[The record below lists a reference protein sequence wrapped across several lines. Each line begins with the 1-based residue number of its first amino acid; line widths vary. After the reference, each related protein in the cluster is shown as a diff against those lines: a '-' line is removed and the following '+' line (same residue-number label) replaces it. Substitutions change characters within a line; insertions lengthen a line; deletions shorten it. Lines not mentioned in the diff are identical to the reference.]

1 MDLSRSPFEHVRHQ
15 ADFCVVGGGLAG
27 LCAALAAAQRG
38 ARTILMH
45 DRPMLGGNS
54 SSEVGVHVIGADRVG
69 QIPHMRETGLLEEL
83 RLENLRRN
91 PQAALCMWDLVL
103 YDAARRQKNLQLL
116 LNCSCLDAAMAG
128 DTIVSV
134 TGWQGS
140 SQRWHTVEAKIFAD
154 CSGDGILAP
163 LTGAPF
169 RMGREGRDEFGE
181 SIAPPA
187 PDARTMGHSHGFL
200 TRQHDKPMPFIPFE
214 WARTFKSCDDLPWG
228 EGNHAFWLY
237 SMWWCELGG
246 MGNTIEGSEPLR
258 EDLLALVMGVWD
270 HIKNRCIHS
279 VQAANWALDRVQF
292 VPGRRE
298 SRRYLG
304 PHILTQN
311 DIAASGPFEDAVA
324 YGGWTMDDHHPA
336 GFEAA
341 AMGQPCTI
349 HHEAPSPYGIPY
361 RCLYS
366 RKIGNLMFAGR
377 VASCT
382 HTAMSSTRVMGTCA
396 SMGQAV
402 GTAAALAVAR
412 GLTPAGLGA
421 HASDLQ
427 QMLLADDAYI
437 PSVRQEISPLS
448 AAAALAASTG
458 DPSPLRDGVNRQ
470 VGDDPHCWTAA
481 PGSHAEYLFD
491 ADQEVRNVFC
501 ALDSGMERSIVL
513 RGPGWQEPLPDAC
526 VRTFRIETLHDGRWE
541 NALRVDDNV
550 QRYHLLPLARRC
562 RGVRLVLER
571 THGAPASRVY
581 AFHVNPLW
589 T

>member
-1 MDLSRSPFEHVRHQ
+1 MDLSKSPFEHVRHC

-27 LCAALAAAQRG
+27 LCAALAAARRG
-38 ARTILMH
+38 VKTILMH

-54 SSEVGVHVIGADRVG
+54 SSEIGVHVIGADRVG
-69 QIPHMRETGLLEEL
+69 QIPHMRETGILEEF

-91 PQAALCMWDLVL
+91 PQAALAMWDMVL

-128 DTIVSV
+128 DAIASI

-169 RMGREGRDEFGE
+169 RMGREASDEFGE

-187 PDARTMGHSHGFL
+187 ADARTMGHTHIFY
-200 TRQHDKPMPFIPFE
+200 TREHDKPMPFIPFE
-214 WARTFKSCDDLPWG
+214 WARTFKSCNDLPWG
-228 EGNHAFWLY
+228 EGNHSFWTY

-246 MGNTIEGSEPLR
+246 MGNTIEGSEQLR

-270 HIKNRCIHS
+270 HIKNRCVHS
-279 VQAANWALDRVQF
+279 AKAANWALDRVQF

-304 PHILTQN
+304 AHILTQN
-311 DIAASGPFEDAVA
+311 DISSGGLFDDAVA

-349 HHEAPSPYGIPY
+349 HHPAPAPYGISY

-366 RKIGNLMFAGR
+366 RKVSNLMFAGR

-402 GTAAALAVAR
+402 GTAAALAVTK
-412 GLTPAGLGA
+412 GLTPASVGG
-421 HASDLQ
+421 HIGQLQ

-437 PSVRQEISPLS
+437 PLVGQEISPLS
-448 AAAALAASTG
+448 AAATLRASTG
-458 DPSPLRDGVNRQ
+458 EPAPLRDGVNRQ
-470 VGDDPHCWTAA
+470 VGDDAHCWTAA
-481 PGSHAEYLFD
+481 PGAHAEYVFD
-491 ADQEVRNVFC
+491 GEQDVRNVFC
-501 ALDSGMERSIVL
+501 VLDSGMERSIVL

-526 VRTFRIETLHDGRWE
+526 VRTFRIETLVAGRWGT
-541 NALRVDDNV
+541 AVRVDDNV
-550 QRYHLLPLARRC
+550 QRHHIIPIGRRC
-562 RGVRLVLER
+562 GGIRLVLER

-581 AFHVNPLW
+581 AFHVNPMW